1 MHLYIIFIS
10 KLYSGI
16 FILPTVLTPS
26 MFVYLS
32 WKNKRG
38 ESLQAMFEESK
49 AKMIAEEMKV
59 LGFDVKLSPE
69 NFIPS

>member
-1 MHLYIIFIS
+1 
-10 KLYSGI
+10 
-16 FILPTVLTPS
+16 

-38 ESLQAMFEESK
+38 EPLQAIFEESK

-59 LGFDVKLSPE
+59 MGFDVKLLPQ
-69 NFIPS
+69 NFLPGVK

>member
-1 MHLYIIFIS
+1 
-10 KLYSGI
+10 
-16 FILPTVLTPS
+16 

-49 AKMIAEEMKV
+49 AKLIAQEMQSM
-59 LGFDVKLSPE
+59 GFDVKLSPE
-69 NFIPS
+69 NFIPGVK